1 MYSGVNDRLLD
12 MSTSFQQDPWPHYLG
27 VHSNWGGSFIV
38 AGIAMAVGLVYFYI
52 IRPVVKERESQR
64 LNDSTRTYL
73 ETKRFGDEHH

>member
-1 MYSGVNDRLLD
+1 MIIAWMAVAAIAESYSPTTTQEQFNGRV
-12 MSTSFQQDPWPHYLG
+12 FP
-27 VHSNWGGSFIV
+27 SFIV